1 MAQSDAG
8 LCTYSAFSILLNNY
22 WVVESINHNLLRPN
36 RVAVNQTQHIN
47 TRCHPACRDAIYR
60 VSRMDDPSRR
70 INHLQRPFAIDE
82 DLTVADEREIITV
95 ATS

>member
-1 MAQSDAG
+1 
-8 LCTYSAFSILLNNY
+8 
-22 WVVESINHNLLRPN
+22 
-36 RVAVNQTQHIN
+36 
-47 TRCHPACRDAIYR
+47 
-60 VSRMDDPSRR
+60 MDDPSRR